1 MKINSERVRDERNRR
16 SWSQEELATAAGL
29 NLRTIQRIENE
40 GVASLQSAKAL
51 AAVFDIDMQR
61 LGERED
67 PMKTCPE
74 CQSNRIFRYD
84 GSVDSQLLNGD
95 LLPGL
100 SHNNKLVA
108 MFKPPKMTPVV
119 CADCGHLRLFVE
131 AKAAKMLDKAKSW
144 IPA

>member
-1 MKINSERVRDERNRR
+1 MKINPERVREERKRK

-29 NLRTIQRIENE
+29 NLRTVQRIETE

-51 AAVFDIDMQR
+51 AAALDIEVQR

-67 PMKTCPE
+67 SMKTCPE
-74 CQSNRIFRYD
+74 CKSNRVFRYD
-84 GSVDSQLLNGD
+84 GSVDSQLLNGN

-100 SHNNKLVA
+100 TN
-108 MFKPPKMTPVV
+108 MFLAPKITPVV

-131 AKAAKMLDKAKSW
+131 AKAIKKLDTAKSW
-144 IPA
+144 LPA

>member
-1 MKINSERVRDERNRR
+1 MKINPEYVRDERKRR

-29 NLRTIQRIENE
+29 NLRTIQRIEAK

-51 AAVFDIDMQR
+51 AVALDIDVQR

-74 CQSNRIFRYD
+74 CQSNHVFRYD
-84 GSVDSQLLNGD
+84 GSVDSYLGAGN

-100 SHNNKLVA
+100 NNIFLGA
-108 MFKPPKMTPVV
+108 PKITPVV
-119 CADCGHLRLFVE
+119 CGDCGFLRLFVE
-131 AKAAKMLDKAKSW
+131 AKVTKKLDNAKSW
-144 IPA
+144 LPA

>member
-1 MKINSERVRDERNRR
+1 MKINPEYVRDERKRR

-29 NLRTIQRIENE
+29 NLRTIQRIEAK

-51 AAVFDIDMQR
+51 AVALDIDVQR

-74 CQSNRIFRYD
+74 CQSNRVFRYD
-84 GSVDSQLLNGD
+84 GSVDSYLGAGN

-100 SHNNKLVA
+100 NNIFLA
-108 MFKPPKMTPVV
+108 APKITPVV
-119 CADCGHLRLFVE
+119 CADCGYLRLFVE
-131 AKAAKMLDKAKSW
+131 AKVTKKLDNAKSW
-144 IPA
+144 LPA